1 MEKRTQQGKLTNL
14 EIASF
19 CSEMAMILKSGI
31 SSLEGVD
38 LLREDAQTKA
48 EKELLDEIYQSVMDT
63 GRLDQALE
71 ETKVF
76 PEYLIRMTQI
86 GEETGTLDEVMV
98 SLAEHYD
105 REEAI
110 RRSVRSA
117 ISYPLL
123 MIGMMLVII
132 IILMTKVMPVFDQV
146 FRQFGQEMTG
156 FSRGILLAGN
166 ALSRYSGCLR
176 YFWR

>member
-38 LLREDAQTKA
+38 LLLEDAQNEARK
-48 EKELLDEIYQSVMDT
+48 KLLDEIYQSVMDRA
-63 GRLDQALE
+63 GCIEALE
-71 ETKVF
+71 ETKVS
-76 PEYLIRMTQI
+76 PDNCLIHMTQI
-86 GEETGTLDEVMV
+86 GEETGTLDEVME

-123 MIGMMLVII
+123 MIGDDAGDHYH
-132 IILMTKVMPVFDQV
+132 FDDK
-146 FRQFGQEMTG
+146 GYA
-156 FSRGILLAGN
+156 GI
-166 ALSRYSGCLR
+166 
-176 YFWR
+176 